1 MQEGKQNKLVLL
13 QQMIENAE
21 RNIVAAKQIMKELN
35 SDPHRAPKESEA
47 SQIVEGT
54 FDGEKMISMEGKAYP
69 VPANYASKSK
79 LVEGDILKLT
89 ITEDGSFVYKKISSV
104 DTRKIIGTVMKD
116 GKDKYFVNAEGRR
129 YSVLLASLTYFKAK
143 DGDEVILVVPKEKV
157 SNWAAVESII
167 TEEDRKDLLAQE
179 AQFAMQQ
186 MTQQAAPQQAAPSA
200 PATVMPAA
208 SAEAAPA
215 PFVEETP
222 APAPS
227 AVVDAI
233 PLDNSLIQ
241 QAMNETPAD
250 NLVQHEE
257 NQKNAAIEDEWTPD
271 VDAIRKEVATPAP
284 ADDDIADDFSK

>member
-1 MQEGKQNKLVLL
+1 MQEGKQNKLTLL
-13 QQMIENAE
+13 QQMIDNAE

-35 SDPHRAPKESEA
+35 SGDSRKAPRESEA

-54 FDGEKMISMEGKAYP
+54 FDGEKMVSMEGKAYP

-167 TEEDRKDLLAQE
+167 TEEDRKDLLQQETENAAE
-179 AQFAMQQ
+179 AQ
-186 MTQQAAPQQAAPSA
+186 P
-200 PATVMPAA
+200 
-208 SAEAAPA
+208 AAPA
-215 PFVEETP
+215 QSLEPTEP
-222 APAPS
+222 AESIEPAEATMQS
-227 AVVDAI
+227 
-233 PLDNSLIQ
+233 
-241 QAMNETPAD
+241 
-250 NLVQHEE
+250 EE
-257 NQKNAAIEDEWTPD
+257 NSKNAAIEEEWTPD
-271 VDAIRKEVATPAP
+271 VDEIKKEGTQGVV
-284 ADDDIADDFSK
+284 ADDGDISDDFSN

>member
-1 MQEGKQNKLVLL
+1 MQESKQNKLTLL

-35 SDPHRAPKESEA
+35 SSDTKKSPKESEA

-54 FDGEKMISMEGKAYP
+54 FDGEKMVSMEGKAYP

-116 GKDKYFVNAEGRR
+116 GKDKYYVNAEGRR
-129 YSVLLASLTYFKAK
+129 YNVLLASLTYFKAK

-167 TEEDRKDLLAQE
+167 TEEDRKDLMAQE
-179 AQFAMQQ
+179 EEVAREI
-186 MTQQAAPQQAAPSA
+186 A
-200 PATVMPAA
+200 PAAVPIAPAA
-208 SAEAAPA
+208 VVA
-215 PFVEETP
+215 EET
-222 APAPS
+222 
-227 AVVDAI
+227 
-233 PLDNSLIQ
+233 LQ
-241 QAMNETPAD
+241 T
-250 NLVQHEE
+250 EE
-257 NQKNAAIEDEWTPD
+257 NRKNAAIEDEWTPS
-271 VDAIRKEVATPAP
+271 VDEIKNEGTQSEAP
-284 ADDDIADDFSK
+284 AAEDDDISDDFSN